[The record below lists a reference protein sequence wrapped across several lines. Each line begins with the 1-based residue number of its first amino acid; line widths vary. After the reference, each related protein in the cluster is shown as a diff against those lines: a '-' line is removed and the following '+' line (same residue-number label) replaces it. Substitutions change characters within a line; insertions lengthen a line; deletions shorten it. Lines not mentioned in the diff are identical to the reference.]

1 LSIWHQFCK
10 LVTKSFYQKVEVLG
24 RVDLPDT
31 GGVLFCANHINALLD
46 PVIIQAATP
55 LQLRP
60 LARSG
65 LFKFPMKVALNLIGA
80 VPVYR
85 PQDGRRK
92 VGGNTHM
99 FKKCH
104 ELLSNNECII
114 IFPEG
119 QSHSDPHLHELKT
132 GAARIA
138 LSSVELNGRCTVI
151 PIGLT
156 FTEKG
161 QFRSSVL
168 VHFGSPI
175 DLELPAEIHA
185 KDAIELINQRI
196 TKGLVSVTLNAD
208 SWEDIDLVTRLERF
222 FSMRHGKYR
231 GRSLSRSFASLQ
243 RLIEGQKLLSAH
255 EPKRVRALISQLKG
269 FERLCNIL
277 GIKDYHLTIRY
288 RPLLIFGYLLRV
300 CAIVCVGLP
309 VALIGIL
316 NSYIPYILT
325 KRIAPKFAK
334 GVDQLDSAKVLTGF
348 ALLTIFWGFQS
359 YLVYRWFGMSW
370 MIGYFF
376 VLIVSSSV
384 AVAMRDEYSRILNN
398 LRVFITFARKQQL
411 KQYLIHKRHELEV
424 ELANLVRIAN
434 RLSAI
439 AEDKN

>member
-1 LSIWHQFCK
+1 MGDVS
-10 LVTKSFYQKVEVLG
+10 Y
-24 RVDLPDT
+24 PDS

-46 PVIIQAATP
+46 PVIIQAATR

-65 LFKFPMKVALNLIGA
+65 LFKFPMKIALNLIGA

-85 PQDGRRK
+85 PQDGRSK
-92 VGGNTHM
+92 MGGNANM
-99 FKKCH
+99 FRKCH
-104 ELLSNNECII
+104 ELLANNECIM

-119 QSHSDPHLHELKT
+119 QSHSDPHIHELKT

-161 QFRSSVL
+161 RFRSSVL
-168 VHFGSPI
+168 VHFGAPI
-175 DLELPAEIHA
+175 DLELPEEMHT
-185 KDAIELINQRI
+185 KDAIQLINQRI

-269 FERLCNIL
+269 FERLCRIL

-288 RPLLIFGYLLRV
+288 RPLLIIGYLLRV
-300 CAIVCVGLP
+300 IAITCIALP
-309 VALIGIL
+309 VAIVGIL
-316 NSYIPYILT
+316 NSYIPYTLT
-325 KRIAPKFAK
+325 RLIAPKLAK

-348 ALLTIFWGFQS
+348 ALLSIFWGFQS
-359 YLVYRWFGMSW
+359 YLVYRWFGLSW
-370 MIGYFF
+370 TMVYFV

-398 LRVFITFARKQQL
+398 LRVFFTFARKQQL

-424 ELANLVRIAN
+424 ELASLVRIAN
-434 RLSAI
+434 RLSAM
-439 AEDKN
+439 ADGKN